1 MYDGRKADVFAAGV
15 ILFTVIFGI
24 FPFQDA
30 CSSDKYYKL
39 IMAGDAETYWKT
51 TGISNV
57 PKELENLIFKIFS
70 PDPQNRPTI

>member
-57 PKELENLIFKIFS
+57 PKELEDLIFKIFS